1 MVGKHELAELA
12 PRDVVAKQIMKEMA
26 AAGVDHVFVD
36 GRMLGEETW
45 RVRFPTIWHTCRQA
59 GINPA
64 TDLIP
69 VAPACHYFCGGVE
82 TDIYGATNLV
92 GLYACGEV
100 ASSGVHGANRL
111 ASNSLLEGLVFAR
124 RIAVRLQDTPPARRP
139 PAQDHRQPGLI
150 DRSVVP
156 ALQQAMSR
164 YAGGLRDAAGLDRCA
179 GELAKLARQTGA
191 EPGLESWEATN
202 LMTVAAAVVASARL
216 REESRGAHWRDDF
229 EGRREA
235 WRGHLLVEHDDQQ
248 GLRHLFVPALPVSRD
263 GHRTVN
269 DSHHTGRDRRPEGDS
284 RGPRPGCPF
293 VDHLRGAGRI
303 SAAACCHAG
312 TGAGLGRYL
321 LCHDPSRPTLRRRLR
336 RTPASTVAGLPVA
349 AYTVASVCSPA
360 GDFELSARNGRRSRR
375 TRRRTDLGYGKC
387 GQCSRL
393 NGLP

>member
-26 AAGVDHVFVD
+26 AADVDHVYVD

-45 RVRFPTIWHTCRQA
+45 RVRFPTIWHSCRRA

-82 TDIYGATNLV
+82 TDIDGSTNLS

-124 RIAVRLQDTPPARRP
+124 RIAEQLLDQRPPRRP
-139 PAQDHRQPGLI
+139 PAQDRRQAGLI

-156 ALQQAMSR
+156 AMQQAMSR
-164 YAGGLRDAAGLDRCA
+164 HAGGLRDASGLDRCVQ
-179 GELAKLARQTGA
+179 ELAKLARQSDA

-202 LMTVAAAVVASARL
+202 LMTVAAAVVSSARL

-229 EGRREA
+229 EGRREV
-235 WRGHLLVEHDDQQ
+235 WRGHLLVAHDDQQ
-248 GLRHLFVPALPVSRD
+248 GLRHHFVPALPERPAN
-263 GHRTVN
+263 GH
-269 DSHHTGRDRRPEGDS
+269 S
-284 RGPRPGCPF
+284 
-293 VDHLRGAGRI
+293 DHR
-303 SAAACCHAG
+303 
-312 TGAGLGRYL
+312 
-321 LCHDPSRPTLRRRLR
+321 
-336 RTPASTVAGLPVA
+336 
-349 AYTVASVCSPA
+349 
-360 GDFELSARNGRRSRR
+360 
-375 TRRRTDLGYGKC
+375 
-387 GQCSRL
+387 
-393 NGLP
+393 